1 MLRPRAVGALRTAV
15 DGGPTA
21 NLLLLRSL
29 LLLLLG
35 VERLLVL
42 SRRRTRSGSSLVGRS
57 EVALLLRVE
66 LLLGDERVA
75 GRGREARD
83 RLLRRGRSRG
93 VERGS
98 SASVY

>member
-15 DGGPTA
+15 DGRPTA

-35 VERLLVL
+35 VEWLLVL
-42 SRRRTRSGSSLVGRS
+42 SRGRSRSGSSLVGRS

-66 LLLGDERVA
+66 RLLGNERVA

-83 RLLRRGRSRG
+83 RLLRRGGSRG